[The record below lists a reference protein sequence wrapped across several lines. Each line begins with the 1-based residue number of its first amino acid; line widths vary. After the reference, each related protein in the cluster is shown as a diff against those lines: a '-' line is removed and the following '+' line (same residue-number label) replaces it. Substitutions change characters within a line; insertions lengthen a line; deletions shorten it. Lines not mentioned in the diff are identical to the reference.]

1 MPAFSDLDN
10 TTLNAIL
17 TFLGNAG
24 GTATSAAKSAMVVAS
39 GGAPGGLDLRVPT
52 GPRYSQL
59 GGPPYPEGFDT
70 PHDRYYTRWGL
81 YPDQP
86 FVISPPWSSVVAY
99 DLNKGTIKWK
109 VPFGQDAK
117 AAEEGATDTGAFMA
131 EHHGM
136 IVTATGLIFIAAS
149 DGKLRAYDEETGKTL
164 WTVTLPS
171 SSEGIPAMYEV
182 NGRQFLVISA
192 SSNPNTA
199 GRGRTAATGPSQMKG
214 YIAFALPERSSTRGC
229 RKCAIAAASA
239 RGQNCRMKQ
248 PELERRF
255 QATIAF
261 TTRPSTSVNRKS
273 RPLKRNVSFS

>member
-1 MPAFSDLDN
+1 MPAFPDLDN
-10 TTLNAIL
+10 ATLNAIL
-17 TFLGNAG
+17 TFLGSATGNSEAAPKS
-24 GTATSAAKSAMVVAS
+24 TAVVAS
-39 GGAPGGLDLRVPT
+39 GGVPGGLDLRPPA
-52 GPRYSQL
+52 GPRYSPL
-59 GGPPYPEGFDT
+59 GGPPYPEGLDT
-70 PHDRYYTRWGL
+70 PGDRYYTRWGL

-86 FVISPPWSSVVAY
+86 FVISPPWSSIVAY
-99 DLNKGTIKWK
+99 DLNKGIIKWK

-182 NGRQFLVISA
+182 NGRQYLVVSA

-199 GRGRTAATGPSQMKG
+199 GRGRMTGTGPGQIKG
-214 YIAFALPERSSTRGC
+214 YIAFALPQRPEREPR
-229 RKCAIAAASA
+229 
-239 RGQNCRMKQ
+239 
-248 PELERRF
+248 
-255 QATIAF
+255 
-261 TTRPSTSVNRKS
+261 
-273 RPLKRNVSFS
+273 